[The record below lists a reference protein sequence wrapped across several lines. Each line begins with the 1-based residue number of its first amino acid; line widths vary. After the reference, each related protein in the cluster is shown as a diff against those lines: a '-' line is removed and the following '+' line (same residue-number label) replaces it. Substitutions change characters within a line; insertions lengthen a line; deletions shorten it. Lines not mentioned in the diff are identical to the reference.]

1 MIEFELIDIEA
12 IGRLP
17 FFISIK
23 FKSQPQLL
31 WLSKLGTKLH
41 YCFNFMKST
50 SICLKNHILT
60 IIQVSIISC
69 FLISISKSVLASECP
84 YSNFMVVDGQCVNL
98 DPQMK
103 TTKKTKVTNPL
114 SDLDELT
121 GSSIATYGSLLS
133 LLGGSVAGYKFL
145 VRK

>member
-1 MIEFELIDIEA
+1 
-12 IGRLP
+12 
-17 FFISIK
+17 
-23 FKSQPQLL
+23 
-31 WLSKLGTKLH
+31 
-41 YCFNFMKST
+41 MKST
-50 SICLKNHILT
+50 SIYLKNNILT

-103 TTKKTKVTNPL
+103 IPKKTSKIPNSL